1 VNEMVKRRKKAFI
14 VLKYGIVTGLCFI
27 MMYPLLWMLS
37 SSFKEEFYIFKEV
50 GLWPAHFTLDN
61 YILGW
66 QGGSGGSFGRYFA
79 NTLLLVAAVMLCNV
93 VSCSITAFPFSR
105 MNFRFRG
112 VLFALVLFT
121 MMMPNHV
128 LIVPRY
134 VIFHNLGWVDTYKPM
149 IMPKLLATE
158 GFFVYLIIQFMK
170 GIPAELDQAAIV
182 DGCGWFRIYLY
193 VALPLSLPAL
203 ATVSIFSFIWTWN
216 DFLTQL
222 IYIST
227 PAKKTISLALRG
239 FIDLTSQSA
248 YGQLFAMSILSLVP
262 VLVFFVAFQKYI
274 IEGIATSGM
283 KG

>member
-1 VNEMVKRRKKAFI
+1 MVRGKKKALI
-14 VLKYGIVTGLCFI
+14 ALKYFVVTGLCFI
-27 MMYPLLWMLS
+27 MMYPLLWMVA
-37 SSFKEEFYIFKEV
+37 SSFREEFYIFKET
-50 GLWPAHFTLDN
+50 GLWPEHFTLDN

-66 QGGSGGSFGRYFA
+66 QGGSDGSFGRYFV
-79 NTLLLVAAVMLCNV
+79 NTLLLVATVIFANV
-93 VSCSITAFPFSR
+93 TSCSLAAFAFAR
-105 MNFRFRG
+105 MNFKFKG
-112 VLFALVLFT
+112 ILFAIVLFT

-134 VIFHNLGWVDTYKPM
+134 IIFNQLGWVDTYNPM
-149 IMPKLLATE
+149 IIPKWLATE

-170 GIPAELDQAAIV
+170 GIPEEIDQSAIV
-182 DGCGWFRIYLY
+182 DGCGWFKIYLHI
-193 VALPLSLPAL
+193 ALPLSLPAL

-262 VLVFFVAFQKYI
+262 VMLFFIIFQKYI
-274 IEGIATSGM
+274 IEGIATSGL